1 MLVDSNILIYAF
13 LGGNRALQRFV
24 VQRLPAVSAITYV
37 EVLGYHHLSER
48 QKVVITQLFDDLSV
62 LPLDQP
68 VLDRAVALRQQRK
81 IGLGDALI
89 AATALVHHR
98 TLVTRNTADFAWIAD
113 LQLLDPFA
121 ETE

>member
-13 LGGNRALQRFV
+13 LGGNRSLQRFV

-37 EVLGYHHLSER
+37 EVLGYHRLSGR
-48 QKVVITQLFDDLSV
+48 QKAVIEQLFDDLSV
-62 LPLDQP
+62 LPLDRP
-68 VLDRAVALRQQRK
+68 VLAQAVKLRQQRH

-98 TLVTRNTADFAWIAD
+98 TLVTRNTADFAWIPD
-113 LQLLDPFA
+113 LYLLDPFA